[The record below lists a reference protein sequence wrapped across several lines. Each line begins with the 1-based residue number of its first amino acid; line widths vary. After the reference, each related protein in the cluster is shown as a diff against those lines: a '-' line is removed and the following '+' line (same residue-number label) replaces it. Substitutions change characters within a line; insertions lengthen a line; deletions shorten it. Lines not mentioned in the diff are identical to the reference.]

1 MAVDHDKS
9 PASAGTTATRR
20 VKVGGNVL
28 VATLI
33 VIGIVCV
40 VQAIAYYVPGARF
53 DMTSSQVNSLG
64 EATENLL
71 QSLEQPVTLTSLYFA
86 TDLEE
91 KDQPLYRRAVD
102 DLLELYESTARS
114 KVTADTINPLSDH
127 EKLAEF
133 RARLREKSA
142 FKKQIDA
149 YKERIDLYKSELD
162 DKIRTMI
169 QSEAE
174 LIAGLGGPVGGQ
186 EVPPAVGQIEALLQ
200 RWTQEA
206 EEVRDQVDA
215 LTIMDNTQYSAGVTV
230 LKSLYREITKTLQ
243 DIANF
248 GAAQL
253 ARDPN
258 LPPAVV
264 EYLRGAGQRYAEF
277 VGKIEAE
284 STELGELEPL
294 AYDELMQKLAPSS
307 NPIVVETPD
316 DAMVVEFS
324 DVWPPMEPNMGGGR
338 AKFKDRAFKGEE
350 KLTSTVLRITHKEQT
365 AVVFVRYGG
374 PPLLMGGFMPGQ
386 PSAPYAN
393 MKRQLEDANFVVDE
407 WDLKSQSD
415 PPKIEPAPTR
425 TLYVVLQPT
434 APQPGPMGQQSQE
447 PPFTEA
453 HRRMLLSALGDHGR
467 ALFVAGWYPGPF
479 GAIPA
484 TYEYGEYL
492 KSTWGIEV
500 NTSEL
505 LIETVNTEPGKYLPP
520 RAMSELFTMMDVEVG
535 DHAIVSGAQAR
546 ELALPFCAPLVV
558 TDTPPEGVE
567 TDVLVTLPQRDTV
580 WGVKNLQAY
589 QSQLTDNGYMSR
601 ADGDTLG
608 PYTLAVAAT
617 KGDAKIVVVSS
628 RGFATD
634 EVAFDQRLVMTSQ
647 GFAIQS
653 RNPGNITLLINS
665 LHWLNDNTNFMNI
678 GKPIDAAVLAI
689 KDESTR
695 RTIQALTI
703 FVWPA
708 LALAFGGFAWWTR
721 RR

>member
-1 MAVDHDKS
+1 MAVDHDKTTER
-9 PASAGTTATRR
+9 AGTSAARR
-20 VKVGGNVL
+20 VKFGSNVL

-40 VQAIAYYVPGARF
+40 VQAIAYSVPGARI
-53 DMTSSQVNSLG
+53 DMTSSQINSLS
-64 EATENLL
+64 EATEHLL
-71 QSLEQPVTLTSLYFA
+71 KTLEQPVTLTSLYFE

-102 DLLELYESTARS
+102 DLIKLYESTARS
-114 KVTADTINPLSDH
+114 KVTAVTINPLSDH
-127 EKLAEF
+127 EKLSEF
-133 RARLREKSA
+133 RARLRDKSA

-162 DKIRTMI
+162 EKIRAMI
-169 QSEAE
+169 HSESE

-186 EVPPAVGQIEALLQ
+186 ERPAAVGQIEALLQ

-215 LTIMDNTQYSAGVTV
+215 LTMPDNTQYSAGVTV
-230 LKSLYREITKTLQ
+230 LKSLYREIIKTLQ
-243 DIANF
+243 DVASF
-248 GAAQL
+248 GNAQL

-258 LPPAVV
+258 LPPQVG
-264 EYLRGAGQRYAEF
+264 EYLRGAGQRYAELI
-277 VGKIEAE
+277 GALEAE
-284 STELGELEPL
+284 STKLGELEPL

-324 DVWPPMEPNMGGGR
+324 DIWPPLDPNMGGGR

-350 KLTSTVLRITHKEQT
+350 KLTSAILRVTHKEQT

-386 PSAPYAN
+386 PPAPYAS
-393 MKRQLEDANFVVDE
+393 MKKQLEDANFVVDE

-425 TLYVVLQPT
+425 TLYVVFQPT

-447 PPFTEA
+447 PPFTDS
-453 HRRMLLSALGDHGR
+453 HRKMLLTALGEHGR

-484 TYEYGEYL
+484 NYEYGEYL
-492 KSTWGIEV
+492 KSTWGIDV
-500 NTSEL
+500 NTGEL
-505 LIETVNTEPGKYLPP
+505 LIETINFEPGKYAPP
-520 RAMSELFTMMDVEVG
+520 RNTSQLFTMQDVEVS
-535 DHAIVSGAQAR
+535 DHPIVSGAQAR
-546 ELALPFCAPLVV
+546 QLALPFCAPLVLA
-558 TDTPPEGVE
+558 DTPPQGVA
-567 TDVLVTLPQRDTV
+567 TDVLVTLPQRDTI
-580 WGVKNLQAY
+580 WGVKNLQVY
-589 QSQLTDNGYMSR
+589 QTQLTDNGYMSR

-628 RGFATD
+628 RGFAMD
-634 EVAFDQRLVMTSQ
+634 DIAFAQELAMTAQ
-647 GFAIQS
+647 GLTIRS

-665 LHWLNDNTNFMNI
+665 LHWLNDNTDFMNI

-695 RTIQALTI
+695 KVIQALTI
-703 FVWPA
+703 FIWPA